1 MGELSGLQGTQSNT
15 LCSGFVSK
23 ILSWGFLAFFP
34 TGTYAVI
41 GTNCVEFESVMKSA
55 QTKKKFCIKRNFK
68 FEFEF

>member
-1 MGELSGLQGTQSNT
+1 MGELSGLKGTQSNT

-41 GTNCVEFESVMKSA
+41 GTNCVEFENVMKSA
-55 QTKKKFCIKRNFK
+55 QKKLTRQKNLALIRIF
-68 FEFEF
+68 